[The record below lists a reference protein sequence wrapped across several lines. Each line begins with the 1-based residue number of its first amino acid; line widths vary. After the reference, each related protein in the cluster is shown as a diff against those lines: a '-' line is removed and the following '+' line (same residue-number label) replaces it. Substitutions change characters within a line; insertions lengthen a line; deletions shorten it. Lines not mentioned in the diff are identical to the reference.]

1 MKCTPS
7 IIVIILLIL
16 SLAAFPAASSAGAAP
31 SPVPAMATRPFV
43 NGEFKGRIA
52 YSADG
57 NHNDPDDWIASPVSL
72 AIIAEAGLRDR
83 LVHFD
88 YNSILPLTNPEWE
101 KIHAESVLGGARH
114 YGFSPALF
122 FDCRQKLDDA
132 IASIVRAINASTA
145 DNPLYF
151 IIAGP
156 MEVPYRAMQQCDRT
170 KLKHVYCISHS
181 NWNDGYAMQYKF
193 SFTKRSVIEQDVHWV
208 QIRDQNRLLSFGRYG
223 TPGKP
228 EEFTPYFWM
237 RDSADPKM
245 KFLWERMLASTRADP
260 SDAGMAWFLVTGDE
274 ECTPQ
279 KLKALLADRQPVSR
293 VAVRPSVR
301 LEAENFRELEGV
313 VVEKSNDRNASH
325 RLSVAPSSTSPAR
338 IRTRFDE
345 PFARAAGRYDV
356 EIRYR
361 ESKGAGQFALF
372 VNGSPRGTAW
382 TSSGEAAGWRS
393 HVIRDVEVK
402 FGDEI
407 RVDLLNGRGA
417 VDFIQLNSPGAAL
430 TPPQPAA
437 PARAP
442 SSAVAPGA
450 SVPASG
456 GKSDSGRR

>member
-1 MKCTPS
+1 MRRTTS
-7 IIVIILLIL
+7 LRVIVLLIL
-16 SLAAFPAASSAGAAP
+16 SVAAFPAASSAGSAP
-31 SPVPAMATRPFV
+31 SPAPAATTRPFV
-43 NGEFKGRIA
+43 NGQFKGRIA

-114 YGFSPALF
+114 YGFNPALF
-122 FDCRQKLDDA
+122 FDCRQRLDAA
-132 IASIVRAINASTA
+132 IASIVRAINASSA

-181 NWNDGYAMQYKF
+181 NWNDGYATQYTF
-193 SFTKRSVIEQDVHWV
+193 RFTKRSVIEQDVHWV
-208 QIRDQNRLLSFGRYG
+208 QIRDQNRLLSLSRYG
-223 TPGKP
+223 SPAKP
-228 EEFTPYFWM
+228 EEFAAYFWM
-237 RDSADPKM
+237 RDSTDPKM
-245 KFLWERMLASTRADP
+245 KFLWARMLVSTRPDP
-260 SDAGMAWFLVTGDE
+260 SDAGMAWFLATGDE
-274 ECTPQ
+274 DCTPQ
-279 KLKALLADRQPVSR
+279 KLEALLANRQPVSR

-313 VVEKSNDRNASH
+313 TLEKSNDRNASH
-325 RLSVAPSSTSPAR
+325 RLSVAAGSASPAR

-345 PFARAAGRYDV
+345 PFARAEGRYDV

-361 ESKGAGQFALF
+361 DAKGAGRFALF
-372 VNGSPRGTAW
+372 VNGSPRGSAW
-382 TSSGEAAGWRS
+382 TSAGEGSGWRS
-393 HVIRDVEVK
+393 HVVRNVDVK

-407 RVDLLNGRGA
+407 RVDFLDGRGA
-417 VDFIQLNSPGAAL
+417 LDFVQLN
-430 TPPQPAA
+430 T
-437 PARAP
+437 
-442 SSAVAPGA
+442 PGA
-450 SVPASG
+450 SR
-456 GKSDSGRR
+456 SDA